1 MPVDTFIA
9 YVGVYAD
16 EETADADYEAVKDLH
31 TEAGLMD
38 AYDAAVIVRR
48 DDGKVKI
55 TKKHETPTRAGG
67 VLGGGIGLATGLVI
81 ALFPFAGIG
90 AAALAGAGGG
100 VARRRRRPRCRRH
113 EP

>member
-55 TKKHETPTRAGG
+55 TKKHETPRAGG
-67 VLGGGIGLATGLVI
+67 VLGGGSGWPPAWSS
-81 ALFPFAGIG
+81 PCSPCRHRCRRP
-90 AAALAGAGGG
+90 
-100 VARRRRRPRCRRH
+100 RRRRRGRCSA
-113 EP
+113 PSPATLPAA